1 MQEKPVE
8 IATPAF
14 APVEEVDVLIC
25 GSGSAGLCAAVWL
38 ARTGINYR
46 MLERRSGPL
55 KHGQADGVQCRTVEV
70 MESFGLSEPVLREA
84 YHVLEVAFWG
94 DDGNGGISRGSV
106 APDTQIGLT
115 HLPHVILSQ
124 GRMNDLMI
132 KETIRVGGES
142 RIRYDCEVKDVQVD
156 QATANDPNAH
166 CVTVTALQDG
176 VERQY
181 RAKYVLGCDGAHSQV
196 RKSLGFKM
204 VGDST
209 DAVWAV
215 MDIHPKTNFPDIR
228 KKSILH
234 SKAGNIMIIPR
245 EGDSMVRFYLELPG
259 AKVAS
264 DVKLENLI
272 PTIQDI
278 FHPYTMEIAE
288 TVWFSAYLIG
298 QRRADYFTQNN
309 RVFLTGDACHTHS
322 PKAGQGMN
330 VSLQDGYNIGWKL
343 AGVLKGEFRPEILD
357 TYVSE
362 REKTATEL
370 IEFDRYYTKL
380 FNTQYRKENNISED
394 DFSKEFVKAGLYTTG
409 LGTQYLPSTLTAP
422 SDAAKSLAPGVE
434 VGKRFPSA
442 LVMRFSDARPLQL
455 VKAMPSDS
463 RWNVVLFPGDLNN
476 KQAVERFE
484 KATVELIKTVN
495 TFTAADKD
503 INSVINPVVVLSTE
517 RKDLSQSQIPDFY
530 TPYCGPR
537 RVRCAT
543 GLHNVFTD
551 ESGPYSPHG
560 HAYEKYGIDPSRGA
574 LIIVRPDH
582 YISKVLALEE
592 AGQVSTFLGGF
603 MIPVSERALTS
614 NNKL

>member
-1 MQEKPVE
+1 MQEKPLG
-8 IATPAF
+8 AAAALP

-25 GSGSAGLCAAVWL
+25 GSGSAGLSAA
-38 ARTGINYR
+38 
-46 MLERRSGPL
+46 
-55 KHGQADGVQCRTVEV
+55 HGQADGVQCRTVEV

-94 DDGNGGISRGSV
+94 DDGNGGIARGNI
-106 APDTQIGLT
+106 APDTQVGLT

-124 GRMNDLMI
+124 GRMNDLLI
-132 KETIRVGGES
+132 QETVRAGGES
-142 RIRYDCEVKDVQVD
+142 RIRYDTEVKDIHVD
-156 QATANDPNAH
+156 PATANDPNAH
-166 CVTVTALQDG
+166 CVTVSAVQDG

-204 VGDST
+204 VGDSS

-228 KKSILH
+228 KKAILH
-234 SKAGNIMIIPR
+234 SKAGNIMIIPAR
-245 EGDSMVRFYLELPG
+245 ATPCLV
-259 AKVAS
+259 
-264 DVKLENLI
+264 

-278 FHPYTMEIAE
+278 FYPYTMEIAE

-309 RVFLTGDACHTHS
+309 R
-322 PKAGQGMN
+322 GMN

-343 AGVLKGEFRPEILD
+343 AGVLRGEFRPEILD

-409 LGTQYLPSTLTAP
+409 LATH
-422 SDAAKSLAPGVE
+422 SL
-434 VGKRFPSA
+434 
-442 LVMRFSDARPLQL
+442 LMRFSDAKPLQL

-463 RWNVVLFPGDLNN
+463 RWNVVVFPGDLN
-476 KQAVERFE
+476 KKESAERFE
-484 KATVELIKTVN
+484 KATIELIKTAN
-495 TFTAADKD
+495 AFTPADKD

-517 RKDLSQSQIPDFY
+517 RKDLSQNQIPEFY

-537 RVRCAT
+537 NVRW
-543 GLHNVFTD
+543 LHNVFTD
-551 ESGPYSPHG
+551 EAGPYSPHG
-560 HAYEKYGIDPSRGA
+560 HAYEKYGIDPNRGA
-574 LIIVRPDH
+574 LVIVRPDH
-582 YISKVLALEE
+582 YISKVLPLEQAAE
-592 AGQVSTFLGGF
+592 VKTFLEGF
-603 MIPVSERALTS
+603 MIPISQRGS
-614 NNKL
+614 HKNGKL